1 MSCYKKKI
9 EARIPG
15 DSTEQ
20 ERRKAILN
28 RIISAFEKGGA
39 DAVEAALTRKIGDI
53 EKSFHRTLDEI
64 RKKL

>member
-1 MSCYKKKI
+1 MSYKKNI
-9 EARIPG
+9 EARISG

-28 RIISAFEKGGA
+28 EILSAIDKGGA
-39 DAVEAALTRKIGDI
+39 EAVETALTRKISDI

>member
-1 MSCYKKKI
+1 MSYKKNI

-28 RIISAFEKGGA
+28 GILSAFEKGGA
-39 DAVEAALTRKIGDI
+39 EAVEAALTRKMSDV

-64 RKKL
+64 RKKF

>member
-1 MSCYKKKI
+1 MSYQKNI

-15 DSTEQ
+15 DSAEQ
-20 ERRKAILN
+20 ERRKTILN
-28 RIISAFEKGGA
+28 EILMVFEKSGA
-39 DAVEAALTRKIGDI
+39 EAVETALTRKISDI